1 MTKGDGNSRAVGSKR
16 RRRRGRRFRAVRP
29 RVRPSSVACMRN
41 STHRCHAMRAQQALT
56 ARGTHRALV
65 CTRSPVNLHI
75 QQIVVSL
82 WRPERSARNADM
94 RGAAPR
100 RTRLAN
106 ACNRHANEADTP
118 CARGVIHSGGA
129 LTRRGTNSTPT
140 AHWPR
145 TRRPRT
151 RGRRAPCPRQLPG
164 ARRRARAPQSV

>member
-1 MTKGDGNSRAVGSKR
+1 MRATGTSNTVTRGDGNSRAVGSKR
-16 RRRRGRRFRAVRP
+16 RRRRGRRCRA
-29 RVRPSSVACMRN
+29 VRPSSVACMRN
-41 STHRCHAMRAQQALT
+41 STQRCHAMRAQQALT

-151 RGRRAPCPRQLPG
+151 RPRQLPG
-164 ARRRARAPQSV
+164 ARRRARAPHSV